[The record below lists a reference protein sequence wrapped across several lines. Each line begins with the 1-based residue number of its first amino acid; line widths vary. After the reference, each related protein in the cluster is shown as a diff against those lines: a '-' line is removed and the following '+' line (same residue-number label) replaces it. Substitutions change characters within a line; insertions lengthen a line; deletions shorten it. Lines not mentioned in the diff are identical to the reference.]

1 MSKLSYLHPFLSVWC
16 TVVPDLPI
24 QSLNSSTGKP
34 MPLPIH
40 YKVMQPITIR
50 AALDRVG
57 HGVRLA
63 GVWVSDI
70 ASVPVVLFLEIW

>member
-1 MSKLSYLHPFLSVWC
+1 MEA
-16 TVVPDLPI
+16 PDLPI

-34 MPLPIH
+34 TLLPIP

-57 HGVRLA
+57 RGVQLG
-63 GVWVSDI
+63 GVW
-70 ASVPVVLFLEIW
+70 AYLGFLMLGFTMQVPQAQIPLL

>member
-1 MSKLSYLHPFLSVWC
+1 MLTYFFFLSVWC
-16 TVVPDLPI
+16 MEAPDLPI

-34 MPLPIH
+34 TLLPIP

-57 HGVRLA
+57 RGVQLG
-63 GVWVSDI
+63 GVWVSDT
-70 ASVPVVLFLEIW
+70 ALLLVVLFLEF